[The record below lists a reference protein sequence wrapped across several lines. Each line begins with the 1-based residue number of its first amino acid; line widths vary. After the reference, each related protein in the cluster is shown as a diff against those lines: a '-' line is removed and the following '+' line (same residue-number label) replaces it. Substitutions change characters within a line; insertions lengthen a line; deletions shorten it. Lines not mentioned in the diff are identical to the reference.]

1 MECGLRWVGDGMGM
15 RLCEREGKG
24 SKMRGG
30 KIRKGREDK
39 ERASRAEQ
47 SREGDYAL
55 GEVGDEV

>member
-1 MECGLRWVGDGMGM
+1 MGM